1 MVGAKIW
8 GLFFES
14 VKCRF
19 QRRAKTVGWRDAEI
33 AKLWQFFGHQIL
45 KCQKIRWGRRWSYD
59 GIFCRA
65 FGQCK
70 LKMWA
75 KFWEFFFL
83 DFKTFSFF
91 ADGFEDVIIGM
102 PHRGRLNLLTGML
115 QFPPVAMFR
124 KMKGLPEFPPQQKGA
139 GDVLSHL
146 SKFYDGFLL
155 IFGNVWDRTGGFIA
169 HLWNS
174 LDSWIYCVSRGP

>member
-1 MVGAKIW
+1 M
-8 GLFFES
+8 
-14 VKCRF
+14 
-19 QRRAKTVGWRDAEI
+19 
-33 AKLWQFFGHQIL
+33 
-45 KCQKIRWGRRWSYD
+45 
-59 GIFCRA
+59 
-65 FGQCK
+65 
-70 LKMWA
+70 
-75 KFWEFFFL
+75 
-83 DFKTFSFF
+83 DFKTFLSFF

-146 SKFYDGFLL
+146 SKFLTDFYWSLV
-155 IFGNVWDRTGGFIA
+155 IWDRTGGFIA

-174 LDSWIYCVSRGP
+174 LDSWIYCVSRGHKDLYNCNLEFVCRWRCYFLWYICGRYVLIQVQQRCVFCLENSENNVFVA